1 MKLALRLTCA
11 VVAALALV
19 LPVQA
24 QDKEK
29 DIFNYAAQ
37 KSAARDV
44 KKIVFIADAGTHG
57 GKGNHEFKA
66 GAIYLARALNAA
78 YPNCYAVVHLNT
90 RWPKDLAHA
99 DAVIVLLNHGGKA
112 ATDPAVQA
120 AMERGAGFGFTGF
133 HNYSNLTN
141 DNFRTLLLNAAAW
154 TAKLEVP
161 ANGVQTKTPTPQEME
176 TYYQDG
182 LRLLQMQK

>member
-1 MKLALRLTCA
+1 MKLALRMFWA
-11 VVAALALV
+11 VAVAAVLAV
-19 LPVQA
+19 PAGA

-29 DIFNYAAQ
+29 DVFNYVAQ
-37 KSAARDV
+37 KAAGSDV

-78 YPNCYAVVHLNT
+78 YPNVYAVVHLNT
-90 RWPKDLAHA
+90 RWPKDLSHA

-120 AMERGAGFGFTGF
+120 AMDRGAGFMAIHYGV
-133 HNYSNLTN
+133 
-141 DNFRTLLLNAAAW
+141 
-154 TAKLEVP
+154 EVSK
-161 ANGVQTKTPTPQEME
+161 GKQGEQFLKWM
-176 TYYQDG
+176 G
-182 LRLLQMQK
+182 G